1 MSKEPEQA
9 GQWRA
14 LRLYGFELPFFGLWK
29 GAGCVALGWA
39 DCLPQYIDWWQKQ
52 GFIDPFLQE
61 AFLRSE
67 YIEPDM
73 MEHVLAALMPANA
86 LALRVSMATGLRISD
101 VLELKTLDVE
111 RGRFTVREG
120 KTGKTRRIR
129 LPAALQVALLKQAGH
144 VYAFPARSDGRKH
157 RTRQAVYKD
166 IRRAAAAFRLKE
178 HVSPHSAR
186 KMFAVASLKRY
197 GDLKKV
203 QQLLNHESEAVTL
216 IYVLADELTRRHKH
230 KK

>member
-1 MSKEPEQA
+1 MAWED
-9 GQWRA
+9 
-14 LRLYGFELPFFGLWK
+14 
-29 GAGCVALGWA
+29 CVSE
-39 DCLPQYIDWWQKQ
+39 YIDWWERQ

-61 AFLRSE
+61 AFLRAE
-67 YIEPDM
+67 YISPDM
-73 MEHVLAALMPANA
+73 MEHVLAALMPPNA

-101 VLELKTLDVE
+101 VLELKTADVE

-120 KTGKTRRIR
+120 KTGKTRRVR
-129 LPAALQVALLKQAGH
+129 LPVALQVEVLKQSGH

-166 IRRAAAAFRLKE
+166 IRRAATAFRLKE

-186 KMFAVASLKRY
+186 KMFAVASLKKY
-197 GDLKKV
+197 GDLKRV

-216 IYVLADELTRRHKH
+216 IYALADELTRRNHK
-230 KK
+230 